1 MYLRDAMAET
11 MRVENEAAK
20 VSGAQSMSPC
30 VHHGYG
36 LLFYPEGHKSLWEVL
51 IKNMAWSALHKSK
64 SISNLDNKL
73 GKGEHGSRSA
83 TKETPGEVNKREK
96 GPRRARKWAL
106 NWSKGLSEMFL

>member
-36 LLFYPEGHKSLWEVL
+36 LLFYPEGHKESLRGFKKERG
-51 IKNMAWSALHKSK
+51 M
-64 SISNLDNKL
+64 ISF
-73 GKGEHGSRSA
+73 A
-83 TKETPGEVNKREK
+83 
-96 GPRRARKWAL
+96 
-106 NWSKGLSEMFL
+106 